1 MRGAAASATTSQDSA
16 KQVVKDYRKAQDL
29 NDPVVTAVLE
39 QMQRDPRAAQERL
52 KKSHIYDKIEKL
64 VTAAIVECKLESRF
78 IVHLFDLVARNE
90 SCVVADM
97 SSLPLKK
104 SSIDVAVYSNRTLKK
119 GGKLKK
125 KWVFA
130 KKKEVSSPIIHT
142 DDV

>member
-52 KKSHIYDKIEKL
+52 KKSHIYDKIEK
-64 VTAAIVECKLESRF
+64 
-78 IVHLFDLVARNE
+78 
-90 SCVVADM
+90 
-97 SSLPLKK
+97 SLNLGL
-104 SSIDVAVYSNRTLKK
+104 SSIYLTWWPGMNPVLSLTCHLCLSRKLFREANRTLKK